1 MMSSIAFSISSAFSC
16 AAIGMSPKGPAAIES
31 ASHRASSAFSRV
43 VCMLILWSPI
53 PAAIIAALKMSG
65 NENSVVP

>member
-1 MMSSIAFSISSAFSC
+1 MMSSMAFSISSAFAC
-16 AAIGMSPKGPAAIES
+16 AAIGMSPRLAAIES

-53 PAAIIAALKMSG
+53 PAAIIAALGVSG
-65 NENSVVP
+65 NENSVVS